1 MPPAADGEGGMGGD
15 ACSTPVADALE
26 EGSLGNVADCSS
38 SVADA
43 LGAALDADGE
53 EGMRGGSAA
62 TSSELEVDAVIDI
75 NGFPEN
81 VSRNTAT

>member
-1 MPPAADGEGGMGGD
+1 MRGG
-15 ACSTPVADALE
+15 S
-26 EGSLGNVADCSS
+26 
-38 SVADA
+38 
-43 LGAALDADGE
+43 DADGE

-62 TSSELEVDAVIDI
+62 TSSELEVDAIIDI